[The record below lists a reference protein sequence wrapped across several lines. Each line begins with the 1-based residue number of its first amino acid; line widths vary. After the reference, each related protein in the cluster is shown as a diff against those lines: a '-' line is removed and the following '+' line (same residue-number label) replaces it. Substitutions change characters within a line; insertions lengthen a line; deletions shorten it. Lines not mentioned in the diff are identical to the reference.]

1 MRQDY
6 LGFDTK
12 HALTLLTRLAQRRG
26 QEISLLERA
35 LSGRLDA
42 LAEIAVEV
50 GAQTGDPIGLVLA
63 RCVRAQPDADLARR
77 LERVLPG
84 PDRTVALREL
94 GAVVTAQILDEA
106 RQEAQ
111 PGDDAH
117 AEVGRFAGNL
127 ANQLSALGKRE
138 AALAASEEA
147 VAHYRELARTR
158 PDAFVPD
165 LATSLNNLANHL
177 SDLGQREVA
186 LAVSEEAVAHYREL
200 ARTRPD
206 GFVPNLAM
214 SLNNL
219 AAHLSDLGQREAA
232 LAASEEAVAHY
243 RELAR
248 RRPDAVVPD
257 LAKSLNNL
265 ADQLSDLGQRE
276 AALAASEEAVADY
289 REL

>member
-42 LAEIAVEV
+42 LAEVAVEV

-63 RCVRAQPDADLARR
+63 QCVRAQPDAELARR

-84 PDRTVALREL
+84 PDRTVALREV
-94 GAVVTAQILDEA
+94 GAVVTAQILDKA

-117 AEVGRFAGNL
+117 PEVARFAGNL
-127 ANQLSALGKRE
+127 ANQLSALGQRE
-138 AALAASEEA
+138 PALAASEEA

-165 LATSLNNLANHL
+165 LAMSLNNLANHL
-177 SDLGQREVA
+177 SDL
-186 LAVSEEAVAHYREL
+186 
-200 ARTRPD
+200 D
-206 GFVPNLAM
+206 
-214 SLNNL
+214 
-219 AAHLSDLGQREAA
+219 QREAA
-232 LAASEEAVAHY
+232 LAASE
-243 RELAR
+243 
-248 RRPDAVVPD
+248 DAII
-257 LAKSLNNL
+257 
-265 ADQLSDLGQRE
+265 
-276 AALAASEEAVADY
+276 ALIPHLQVNPHGFGDGLVSV
-289 REL
+289 R